1 MVYKYFCFQ
10 EYIFFSKIFMSYN
23 KKLFFL
29 LDISKFKKF
38 IYFESQLFN
47 KMAMKSHENW
57 VGAWLFLTG
66 VVLAVLIGV
75 AVTFFIPLSKI
86 SAYSS
91 PIYAILVILG
101 IIIGVKINVSGKD
114 SQTFLIS
121 SAVLVIVS
129 RFGMESVTGSLIGI
143 GIGDLVSSVFG
154 ALLVLFVPATII
166 VALKNLFSITNV

>member
-1 MVYKYFCFQ
+1 
-10 EYIFFSKIFMSYN
+10 MSYN
-23 KKLFFL
+23 KKLFFPL
-29 LDISKFKKF
+29 EISKFKKF
-38 IYFESQLFN
+38 IYFVSQLFN
-47 KMAMKSHENW
+47 KMVIKSHENW

-75 AVTFFIPLSKI
+75 AVTFFIPISKI

-121 SAVLVIVS
+121 SAILVIVS
-129 RFGMESVTGSLIGI
+129 KFGMESVIGSLIGI